1 MHKTRKLNHLLL
13 KEIKEEVETP
23 INIGRSTILINSEMK
38 HIKRRAEETLT
49 ITSLL

>member
-1 MHKTRKLNHLLL
+1 MDKTRKLNQLSL
-13 KEIKEEVETP
+13 KKIKEEIEMP
-23 INIGRSTILINSEMK
+23 INIGRSTILINLETK

>member
-1 MHKTRKLNHLLL
+1 MDKTKKLNQLLL

-23 INIGRSTILINSEMK
+23 INIGRSTILINLEMK
-38 HIKRRAEETLT
+38 HIKRREEETQI